1 MAARHFKYTYNSE
14 IPPKTVLSRM
24 LRANIDNSYFDNNES
39 NRMNMNIE
47 RNRIYFSRRK
57 ELKNFLSFCNTF
69 LAAISR
75 SKTICSHS
83 IRRIY

>member
-57 ELKNFLSFCNTF
+57 ELKNLMKSVNSHIDNNSQTFFLT
-69 LAAISR
+69 L
-75 SKTICSHS
+75 
-83 IRRIY
+83 